1 MNFREIAEQDLAV
14 TLEDNVYGFGWPI
27 NITDPDGLNKDV
39 FGQANDVAFQI
50 DPQTGQAISGS
61 IVSIAI
67 RTKTLTNSGF
77 AVLPTSQPD
86 KTKKPWIFIFDDISG
101 NTGTFTI
108 KETNPDK
115 TLGLI
120 LLELETYAP

>member
-1 MNFREIAEQDLAV
+1 MNFREIAEQDLAL
-14 TLEDNVYGFGWPI
+14 TLEDNIYGFGWPI
-27 NITDPDGLNKDV
+27 NITDPDGLNKDI

-61 IVSIAI
+61 IVTIAI
-67 RTKTLTNSGF
+67 RTKTLMEVGF
-77 AVLPTSQPD
+77 PVLPTSQPD
-86 KTKKPWIFIFDDISG
+86 KTKKPWIVIFNDING
-101 NTGTFTI
+101 NPGNFTI

-120 LLELETYAP
+120 LYELEAYTL